1 MGGVDDARQLQQA
14 REQQAQQD
22 RAAILAKTHGGHEG
36 PTGYTTDFAAS
47 SMGGLDGLRAMIE
60 HADPEALSTVA
71 GSWTAVH
78 KALLAAQSDF
88 RTHTTAA
95 LENWTGTAADSF
107 AARAQQLSDSLGN
120 GALYADNASKGVAA
134 AATALTTA
142 KNTMPTAPSEWQKIS
157 RKATSEA
164 GDQQFNAD
172 LKAGISRQVALDLD
186 GGQLSATEERY
197 QQAIVV
203 MEALEGAYSA
213 SAKTIGKAPGG
224 AMEGGTVWPPP
235 PAKVTHDPG
244 TGSDGQPVEGP
255 GSAGPLNL
263 RKDGTPG
270 NEKST
275 YGLAPGQGDPGM
287 ALPGGTSGEGISGGK
302 KLPTAPGQ
310 GTTITGISG
319 GLGSGSAGGVGDGGG
334 AVGGTIPMVASGGDG
349 QSRSGSG
356 FGIAD
361 VAAGF
366 GAVGGGGAGAFGL
379 AARADDFAATSAS
392 AGSGAVTGDDES
404 VDQPGTDPTGGSAE
418 DEMAMGG
425 FPGGLGS
432 QDRKRKRR
440 PRPHYLMED
449 PENWASGVT
458 VNPPVIM

>member
-172 LKAGISRQVALDLD
+172 LKAGISRQVTLDLD

-203 MEALEGAYSA
+203 MEALEAQYNSA
-213 SAKTIGKAPGG
+213 AETVGKPPGD
-224 AMEGGTVWPPP
+224 MEDVTVWPPP
-235 PAKVTHDPG
+235 PAAVAHDPVG
-244 TGSDGQPVEGP
+244 GPDGQPVEAP
-255 GSAGPLNL
+255 GTAGPLNL
-263 RKDGTPG
+263 RQDGTSDSG
-270 NEKST
+270 GST
-275 YGLAPGQGDPGM
+275 YGLAPGQAGPGTVV
-287 ALPGGTSGEGISGGK
+287 GGATTGAGITGGERQST
-302 KLPTAPGQ
+302 PSGQ

-319 GLGSGSAGGVGDGGG
+319 GLGSGSAGGVGDVGG
-334 AVGGTIPMVASGGDG
+334 AAGGTIPMGGSGGGG

-366 GAVGGGGAGAFGL
+366 GAVGSGGAGAFGL

-392 AGSGAVTGDDES
+392 AGSGAVTGGDES
-404 VDQPGTDPTGGSAE
+404 VDQPRTGPTGGSAE
-418 DEMAMGG
+418 DEIAMGG

-449 PENWASGVT
+449 PESWASGVI